1 MAISNYSELKTA
13 LSNWLA
19 RTDLTDRYDEFIALC
34 DARISYGGDAPY
46 PSEPLRALG
55 TEQANEDITISS
67 QTTSLPT
74 GFLNATSLYLNT
86 STKRDLDYFTP
97 DRFWQT
103 NAARSGNTG
112 TPEIYTYQGT
122 NLIVAPSPDVS
133 YTGKITYNKKLTPL
147 SDGNTTNWLITNAP
161 HVYLYGSLLEAY
173 IYDKD
178 DQESAKM
185 FALYKSAIDGLVDQ
199 DRTARHSG
207 SSLSVRVDHNP

>member
-1 MAISNYSELKTA
+1 MAINNYSELKTA
-13 LSNWLA
+13 VAAWMA
-19 RTDLTDRYDEFIALC
+19 RSDLTSNLDDFIDLC
-34 DARISYGGDAPY
+34 ESRISYGGTAPY
-46 PSEPLRALG
+46 ESEPLRILG

-74 GFLNATSLYLNT
+74 GFLNATALYLNT

-133 YTGKITYNKKLTPL
+133 YTGKITYNKKLDPL
-147 SDGNTTNWLITNAP
+147 SDAATTNWVITNYP
-161 HVYLYGSLLEAY
+161 NVYLYGSLFESSLYIKDYEEA
-173 IYDKD
+173 DRW
-178 DQESAKM
+178 
-185 FALYKSAIDGLVDQ
+185 FALYKSAIDGVNDQ
-199 DRTARHSG
+199 DKTARHSG
-207 SSLSVRVDHNP
+207 SSLIVRVDHNP